1 MALLAQG
8 DDQASRVLLTS
19 LLITAAVFLVAEVV
33 VVVVVRTQLSIVC
46 IGVGVVVVVV
56 VDATI
61 TININSNNND
71 KSIAAILE
79 IAQYRPHK
87 QTIAWINGV
96 GEKEGSGDN
105 NIDDDSSSLLL
116 HHTYPSTV
124 HIIDHI
130 SESDF
135 KPNRY
140 YTCTAENTKLKDY
153 KFGNQFRL
161 DVTKNRR
168 RALTSPIPPA
178 EQYVNQSSPIAL
190 EGSTHKLHCFFSGY
204 PEPKPVWRYNGFDI
218 PRDDSRYTYEAYGKT
233 LVFNVSAETE
243 GVYECVFKAH
253 PNLDRRFDVVAEA
266 APYWVM
272 GPPPNKRTSEGEDV
286 TFDCS
291 AYGKPAPVVSFFKN
305 GVEMKPRDDDADRNW
320 EIAGS
325 VLSLRNVKKGVG
337 GSGDNAVYQCK
348 AENKHGY
355 LWANFYLNLLAFK
368 PELLSD
374 PGEVE
379 AVVGQNVTLACKFFA
394 SPNVNITW
402 DSAVL
407 HGLRHHVVPAD
418 ADGEG
423 KLIIDAVGRDAE
435 GEYTCIGT
443 NIHGTEKGTARLII
457 RDATRLEPFEKP
469 IEKILAGQQ
478 IELPCEAEHDENLE
492 VKYEWFVNGKPL
504 LEQYIQSGH
513 YLITDRNS
521 LIITNPARY
530 DAAIYTCIA
539 KTSLDSVEKSVQV
552 RVDDVPNPIHMAF
565 LTKCDDTA
573 QIASINFQYMEDVD
587 STAPIKE
594 IWAQYQ
600 IDGETDSMVW
610 LTHPH
615 PALADSLQTVDDN
628 QRIVKGTIDVS
639 LRPFGKYRFRVF
651 GRNDFGDGAPTNVNG
666 GCITPARVPD
676 RNPEGVS
683 AIGTRPENL
692 IVFWKPM
699 SREDW
704 NGRNFHYI
712 VRYRPAGSDAEW
724 KEETVEDPYSDR
736 YTIELPVEE
745 PFRPYEVQVRAANE
759 NGTSNVSPQS
769 VEGRTGEG
777 DPSFTPTGFRLVSSD
792 STSATFEWDPID
804 PQQVQGNFTGMKIIF
819 WSVED
824 DSDEYESEVEDT
836 KRLKRHS
843 KLGRSKRE
851 VTTSQTNLYGDKR
864 IVLISPDTKIATV
877 FGLRPN
883 SINYAQIAVMNGQND
898 GTPSDPISFRTKEG
912 VPTPVRNLEAFPMNV
927 RDEKESAV
935 VALRWDQPRRY
946 NGRLTGYS
954 VEICAVNPDST
965 MEERGSCRVRKTKPK
980 ERFLRVSN
988 LENDSKYRF
997 IVYGNTNSGQGDPN
1011 SKDIRT
1017 LPNDVKLFLE
1027 PEQPHLEE
1035 SGVGDDFINVTLTP
1049 GEFDKS
1055 EGRPVGSDLYVKYRK
1070 AGDDDWGIAE
1080 PKGDN
1085 LSVHISDLEPG
1096 TKYDVIVISK
1106 QRDESGNVRET
1117 ESTVSHIS
1125 TTGSA
1130 PYSARIW
1137 WFIIILLVILLLFI
1151 ILCIVC
1157 MAARQR
1163 GAKYPVSEK
1172 ERQQGRQSIL
1182 PGIKERGFGE
1192 YIRPE
1197 DDEKRSLTG
1206 SKAESETDSMA
1217 EYGDADP
1224 GRFTED
1230 GSFIGQ
1236 YVPNRT
1242 LVSTINDRPGDSV
1255 STFV

>member
-1 MALLAQG
+1 MIWVKKKNESTTTITTTIAATHCFTTLILQLYI
-8 DDQASRVLLTS
+8 LLT
-19 LLITAAVFLVAEVV
+19 
-33 VVVVVRTQLSIVC
+33 
-46 IGVGVVVVVV
+46 
-56 VDATI
+56 
-61 TININSNNND
+61 
-71 KSIAAILE
+71 
-79 IAQYRPHK
+79 
-87 QTIAWINGV
+87 
-96 GEKEGSGDN
+96 
-105 NIDDDSSSLLL
+105 
-116 HHTYPSTV
+116 
-124 HIIDHI
+124 I
-130 SESDF
+130 SV
-135 KPNRY
+135 PNRY
-140 YTCTAENTKLKDY
+140 YTCTAENTKLRDY

-168 RALTSPIPPA
+168 RALTSPIPPS

-190 EGSTHKLHCFFSGY
+190 EGSAHKLHCFFSGY
-204 PEPKPVWRYNGFDI
+204 PEPKPIWRFNGVDI
-218 PRDDSRYTYEAYGKT
+218 SEDDSRYTYEAYGKT
-233 LVFNVSAETE
+233 LVFNVTAESE
-243 GVYECVFKAH
+243 GLYECIFKAH
-253 PNLDRRFDVVAEA
+253 PNLDRKFNVIVEA
-266 APYWVM
+266 TPHWTT

-286 TFDCS
+286 TFDCG
-291 AYGKPAPVVSFFKN
+291 AYGKPTPVISFFKN
-305 GVEMKPRDDDADRNW
+305 GVEMKSRENDVNRNW
-320 EIAGS
+320 EIKGS
-325 VLSLRNVKKGVG
+325 LLILKNVRKGVA

-374 PGEVE
+374 PGEIE
-379 AVVGQNVTLACKFFA
+379 AVIGQNVTLACKFFA

-402 DSAVL
+402 DSTVL

-423 KLIIDAVGRDAE
+423 KLIIDAVGQDAE

-443 NIHGTEKGTARLII
+443 NKHGTEKGTARLII
-457 RDATRLEPFEKP
+457 REATRLAPFERP
-469 IEKILAGQQ
+469 LEKVLAGQRL
-478 IELPCEAEHDENLE
+478 ELPCEAEHDENLE
-492 VKYEWFVNGKPL
+492 VTYEWLVNGKPL

-513 YLITDRNS
+513 YLITDKNS

-530 DAAIYTCIA
+530 DAATYTCIA
-539 KTSLDSVEKSVQV
+539 KTALDSVEKSVQV
-552 RVDDVPNPIHMAF
+552 GVDDVPNPVHMAF

-573 QIASINFQYMEDVD
+573 QIASINFEYIEDID
-587 STAPIKE
+587 FSAPIKE

-600 IDGETDSMVW
+600 IDEESDGVVW

-615 PALADSLQTVDDN
+615 PALADSLQTIDDN
-628 QRIVKGTIDVS
+628 QRTVKGTIDVS

-676 RNPEGVS
+676 RNPERVS
-683 AIGTRPENL
+683 AAGTRPENL

-712 VRYRPAGSDAEW
+712 IRYRPAGSDAEW
-724 KEETVEDPYSDR
+724 KEEVVDDPYSDR
-736 YTIELPVEE
+736 HTIELPVEE

-777 DPSFTPTGFRLVSSD
+777 DPGFTPTGFRFITSD

-804 PQQVQGNFTGMKIIF
+804 PQLVQGNFTGVKISF
-819 WSVED
+819 WPEED
-824 DSDEYESEVEDT
+824 ESQNEEAELEEEDVA
-836 KRLKRHS
+836 RLRRYS
-843 KLGRSKRE
+843 ELRQWKRE
-851 VTTSQTNLYGDKR
+851 VSTSEMNVYGDKR
-864 IVLISPDTKIATV
+864 TVIIAPDKTSATI
-877 FGLRPN
+877 FGLQPN
-883 SINYAQIAVMNGQND
+883 SVNYAQIAVMNGQND

-912 VPTPVRNLEAFPMNV
+912 VPTPVRNLEAYPMNG
-927 RDEKESAV
+927 RDEQESGV
-935 VALRWDQPRRY
+935 VAVRWDKPRYY
-946 NGRLTGYS
+946 NGLLTGYS
-954 VEICAVNPDST
+954 VEICTVNPDGT
-965 MEERGSCRVRKTKPK
+965 MEQRENCPIKKTRPK

-997 IVYGNTNSGQGDPN
+997 IVYGNTNAGRGDPN
-1011 SKDIRT
+1011 SKDIVT
-1017 LPNDVKLFLE
+1017 LPEDVKLYLE
-1027 PEQPHLEE
+1027 PERPHLEE
-1035 SGVGDDFINVTLTP
+1035 SGVGDDFINITLTP
-1049 GEFDKS
+1049 GEFDKN

-1070 AGDDDWGIAE
+1070 AGEDEWEIAE
-1080 PKGDN
+1080 PKGDDLN
-1085 LSVHISDLEPG
+1085 VHIDDLEPG
-1096 TKYDVIVISK
+1096 TKYDVVVISK
-1106 QRDESGNVRET
+1106 QRDESGNIRET
-1117 ESTVSHIS
+1117 ESAVSHIS

-1130 PYSARIW
+1130 PQSARIW
-1137 WFIIILLVILLLFI
+1137 WLIIILLVILLLLI

-1157 MAARQR
+1157 VAARQR

-1172 ERQQGRQSIL
+1172 ERQQGRQPIL

-1192 YIRPE
+1192 YIKPE

-1217 EYGDADP
+1217 EYADTDP

-1236 YVPNRT
+1236 YVPNKT
-1242 LVSTINDRPGDSV
+1242 LVSTLNDKPGRDCA

>member
-1 MALLAQG
+1 MVWVKRKKTSATAPTTTTIAARCFTTLVLQLYI
-8 DDQASRVLLTS
+8 LLT
-19 LLITAAVFLVAEVV
+19 
-33 VVVVVRTQLSIVC
+33 LSV
-46 IGVGVVVVVV
+46 
-56 VDATI
+56 
-61 TININSNNND
+61 
-71 KSIAAILE
+71 
-79 IAQYRPHK
+79 
-87 QTIAWINGV
+87 
-96 GEKEGSGDN
+96 
-105 NIDDDSSSLLL
+105 
-116 HHTYPSTV
+116 
-124 HIIDHI
+124 
-130 SESDF
+130 
-135 KPNRY
+135 PNRY
-140 YTCTAENTKLKDY
+140 YTCTAENTKLRDY

-168 RALTSPIPPA
+168 RALTSPIPPS

-190 EGSTHKLHCFFSGY
+190 EGNTHKLHCFFSGY
-204 PEPKPVWRYNGFDI
+204 PEPKPIWRYNGFDI
-218 PRDDSRYTYEAYGKT
+218 LEDDSRYTYESYGKT
-233 LVFNVSAETE
+233 LVFNVSVETE
-243 GVYECVFKAH
+243 GIYECIFKAH
-253 PNLDRRFDVVAEA
+253 PNLDRRFDVVVEA
-266 APYWVM
+266 APYWTA

-291 AYGKPAPVVSFFKN
+291 ANGKPTPAISFFKN
-305 GVEMKPRDDDADRNW
+305 GVEMKPRDDDVNRNW
-320 EIAGS
+320 EITGS
-325 VLSLRNVKKGVG
+325 VLTLKNVKKGIA

-374 PGEVE
+374 PGEIE
-379 AVVGQNVTLACKFFA
+379 AVIGQNVTLSCKFFA

-407 HGLRHHVVPAD
+407 HGLKHHIVPAD

-435 GEYTCIGT
+435 GEYTCTGT
-443 NIHGTEKGTARLII
+443 NKHGTEKGTAHIII
-457 RDATRLEPFEKP
+457 REATRLEPFERP
-469 IEKILAGQQ
+469 LEKVLAGQRL
-478 IELPCEAEHDENLE
+478 ELSCRAQHDENLE
-492 VKYEWFVNGKPL
+492 VTYEWLVNGKPL
-504 LEQYIQSGH
+504 IEQYIQSGH
-513 YLITDRNS
+513 YLITDKNS

-539 KTSLDSVEKSVQV
+539 KTALDSAEKSVQV
-552 RVDDVPNPIHMAF
+552 GVDDVPNPVHMAF

-573 QIASINFQYMEDVD
+573 QIASINFEYMEDID
-587 STAPIKE
+587 FSAPIKE

-600 IDGETDSMVW
+600 IDEETDVVVW

-615 PALADSLQTVDDN
+615 PALADSLQTIDDN

-676 RNPEGVS
+676 RNPESVS
-683 AIGTRPENL
+683 ATGTRPENL

-712 VRYRPAGSDAEW
+712 IRYRPAGSDAEW
-724 KEETVEDPYSDR
+724 KEEIVEDPYSDR
-736 YTIELPVEE
+736 HTIELSVEE
-745 PFRPYEVQVRAANE
+745 PFRLYEVQVRAANE

-777 DPSFTPTGFRLVSSD
+777 DPGFTPTGFKLITSD
-792 STSATFEWDPID
+792 STSATFEWDSVD
-804 PQQVQGNFTGMKIIF
+804 PQQVQGNFTGIKIIF
-819 WSVED
+819 WPEED
-824 DSDEYESEVEDT
+824 ENESNENELETGNIV
-836 KRLKRHS
+836 RLKRHS
-843 KLGRSKRE
+843 VLRRSTGE
-851 VTTSQTNLYGDKR
+851 VSTSQTNVYGEKR
-864 IVLISPDTKIATV
+864 SVIVAPNKKSATI
-877 FGLRPN
+877 FGLQPN

-898 GTPSDPISFRTKEG
+898 GTPTDPISFRTKEG
-912 VPTPVRNLEAFPMNV
+912 VPTPVRNLEAYPMNG
-927 RDEKESAV
+927 RNERESAT
-935 VALRWDQPRRY
+935 VAIRWDQPRHY

-954 VEICAVNPDST
+954 VEICSINADGL
-965 MEERGSCRVRKTKPK
+965 MEQRESCPIRKTQPG
-980 ERFLRVSN
+980 ERFLRISN

-997 IVYGNTNSGQGDPN
+997 IVYGNTNAGRGDPN
-1011 SKDIRT
+1011 SKDVMT
-1017 LPNDVKLFLE
+1017 LPEDIKFFLE

-1035 SGVGDDFINVTLTP
+1035 SGVGDDFINVTLAP
-1049 GEFDKS
+1049 GEFDKN

-1070 AGDDDWGIAE
+1070 VGDDEWGIAE
-1080 PKGDN
+1080 PKDDD
-1085 LSVHISDLEPG
+1085 LSVQIGDLEPG
-1096 TKYDVIVISK
+1096 TKYDVVVVSK
-1106 QRDESGNVRET
+1106 QRDQSGNIRET

-1130 PYSARIW
+1130 PQSARIW
-1137 WFIIILLVILLLFI
+1137 WLIIILLIILLLLI

-1157 MAARQR
+1157 VAARQR

-1172 ERQQGRQSIL
+1172 ERQQGRQPIL

-1192 YIRPE
+1192 YIKPE

-1217 EYGDADP
+1217 EYGDTDP

-1236 YVPNRT
+1236 YVPNKT
-1242 LVSTINDRPGDSV
+1242 LVSTTNDKPGRDCA